1 MHGKETKRN
10 KRIQGKKMQ
19 DNTTL
24 PAEPESSDV
33 KKKKDHKKLK
43 LALIIIAL
51 WAILSFLITLIF
63 GKGES
68 EPFTVS
74 LFAPD
79 MNIGGFTISSTIV
92 CCWVVMAVF
101 VIAAIIIRLTL
112 VPKMKQVPSKA
123 QNVIETMI
131 EYVDNYTHDKA
142 GNIGGVLPSYLFSL
156 ALLMIGCA
164 FVELFG
170 VRAPTADITFTFAM
184 ALITFFLINYYGIK
198 AKGVGGRIKSLAQPT
213 PVVFPMKIISDIAVP
228 VSMAC
233 RLFGN
238 MLGGMIVMELL
249 YMALGN
255 AAIIIP
261 SVLGLYFNVF
271 HPLIQAFIF
280 ITLTLTF
287 IGEAVEQTEDK

>member
-1 MHGKETKRN
+1 MEE
-10 KRIQGKKMQ
+10 
-19 DNTTL
+19 NTSDTS
-24 PAEPESSDV
+24 AEPEQEREVAV
-33 KKKKDHKKLK
+33 KKKKNHKKPKMAALV
-43 LALIIIAL
+43 LAAWAAL
-51 WAILSFLITLIF
+51 TAGVTLIF

-74 LFAPD
+74 LFAPEV
-79 MNIGGFTISSTIV
+79 NLGGFRVSTTIV
-92 CCWVVMAVF
+92 YCWIVMAALILAALAVRIF
-101 VIAAIIIRLTL
+101 VI
-112 VPKMKQVPSKA
+112 PKMTQVPGKA

-131 EYVDNYTHDKA
+131 EYVQSYTESKT
-142 GNIGGVLPSYLFSL
+142 GKIGDVLPAYLFSL
-156 ALLMIGCA
+156 ALLMVGCSC
-164 FVELFG
+164 VELFG
-170 VRAPTADITFTFAM
+170 GRAPTADITFTFGM

-198 AKGVGGRIKSLAQPT
+198 KKGVGGRIKSLAQPT
-213 PVVFPMKIISDIAVP
+213 AVVFPMKIISDIAVP

-271 HPLIQAFIF
+271 HPLIQAYIF

-287 IGEAVEQTEDK
+287 ISEAVE

>member
-1 MHGKETKRN
+1 MEE
-10 KRIQGKKMQ
+10 
-19 DNTTL
+19 NTSDT
-24 PAEPESSDV
+24 PAEPEQEREVAV
-33 KKKKDHKKLK
+33 KKKKNHKKLK
-43 LALIIIAL
+43 TAALVLAA
-51 WAILSFLITLIF
+51 WAVLTAGVTLIF

-74 LFAPD
+74 LFAPEVSL
-79 MNIGGFTISSTIV
+79 GGFRVSTTIV
-92 CCWVVMAVF
+92 YCWIVMAALILAALAVRIF
-101 VIAAIIIRLTL
+101 VI
-112 VPKMKQVPSKA
+112 PKMTQVPGKA

-131 EYVDNYTHDKA
+131 EYVQSYTESKT
-142 GNIGGVLPSYLFSL
+142 GKIGDVLPAYLFSL
-156 ALLMIGCA
+156 ALLMVGCSC
-164 FVELFG
+164 VELFG
-170 VRAPTADITFTFAM
+170 GRAPTADITFTFGM

-198 AKGVGGRIKSLAQPT
+198 KKGVGGRIKSLAQPT
-213 PVVFPMKIISDIAVP
+213 AVVFPMKIISDIAVP

-271 HPLIQAFIF
+271 HPLIQAYIF

-287 IGEAVEQTEDK
+287 ISEAVE